1 MKINIYP
8 IVSKLH
14 NKEIINTLTKAFIND
29 LEKATKADINIVD
42 IKELYNADLSL
53 ILILSGG
60 SEQIFLEELN
70 NLKEP
75 YYLLTSGNNNSLAA
89 SIEILSYLKE
99 HNKNGQILHGDINYL
114 ASKIKSLAIKLA
126 PKRLGVIGKPSDWLI
141 ASNVNYNDAKRYYNI
156 ELIDIDINEVIA
168 NYSNASVYEGLND
181 LDFDKKELDKAKKLL
196 TVLTDIKKKY
206 NLDGLTIRCFDLLN
220 TIKTTACLSLAYLNS
235 LNIVAAC
242 EGDIPTMISMYILNE
257 LFNSCGFQANPSRI
271 DVINSKM
278 VLAHCTLPLNMTK
291 SYTLD
296 THFESGIGVA
306 IRGKLKEEKVT
317 IFKLSNDLKH
327 YFITTGTIINNLE
340 ENNLCRT
347 QIEVKIDSDID
358 YFLTRPYGNHHVII
372 YGEHKKELEDFLANI

>member
-1 MKINIYP
+1 
-8 IVSKLH
+8 
-14 NKEIINTLTKAFIND
+14 
-29 LEKATKADINIVD
+29 
-42 IKELYNADLSL
+42 
-53 ILILSGG
+53 
-60 SEQIFLEELN
+60 
-70 NLKEP
+70 
-75 YYLLTSGNNNSLAA
+75 
-89 SIEILSYLKE
+89 
-99 HNKNGQILHGDINYL
+99 
-114 ASKIKSLAIKLA
+114 
-126 PKRLGVIGKPSDWLI
+126 
-141 ASNVNYNDAKRYYNI
+141 
-156 ELIDIDINEVIA
+156 
-168 NYSNASVYEGLND
+168 
-181 LDFDKKELDKAKKLL
+181 
-196 TVLTDIKKKY
+196 
-206 NLDGLTIRCFDLLN
+206 
-220 TIKTTACLSLAYLNS
+220 
-235 LNIVAAC
+235 
-242 EGDIPTMISMYILNE
+242 MISMYILNE